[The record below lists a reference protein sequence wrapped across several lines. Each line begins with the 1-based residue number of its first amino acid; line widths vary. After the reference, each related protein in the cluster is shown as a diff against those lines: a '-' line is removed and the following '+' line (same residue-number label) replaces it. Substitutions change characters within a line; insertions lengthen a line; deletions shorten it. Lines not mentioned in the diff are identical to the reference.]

1 MIDAVPPGKNVSHF
15 LRDWIRPVL
24 IAVGIFACCA
34 GWSLWCF
41 GGVLYGLHY
50 LRGEQIVVLSPV
62 VDLGTLPAEKTARA
76 DFAIKNLTQ
85 NSVTIYGAEP
95 DCSCVTPIG
104 LPLTI
109 ASFAEGSLQLNITPS
124 RSIRGQGFLHQTI
137 LHLSLDHPQVTLTI
151 QGKVSEQ

>member
-1 MIDAVPPGKNVSHF
+1 VIDTVQPGKTDSRL
-15 LRDWIRPVL
+15 LRHWIRPVL
-24 IAVGIFACCA
+24 IAAGILACCA
-34 GWSLWCF
+34 IWSLWYF

-76 DFAIKNLTQ
+76 DFVIKNLTR
-85 NSVTIYGAEP
+85 NSVTIYGAEV
-95 DCSCVTPIG
+95 DCSCVVPIG

-109 ASFAEGSLQLNITPS
+109 GPFAEGSLQLNITPS
-124 RSIRGQGFLHQTI
+124 QSIRGQGFLHQAV

-151 QGKVSEQ
+151 QGNVSE